1 MNPQFKQNILNA
13 IANGT
18 VVNVSRWGAMAYTVY
33 GPNKEKLIEVNCDYD
48 YGKYFLIIGGK
59 TVLSV
64 DQNTTHKNLP
74 IQSIIRELND
84 ICRACGDR
92 LQIQGQLQDAE
103 KQMTAIEK
111 QLSEYL
117 AGANIKKK

>member
-18 VVNVSRWGAMAYTVY
+18 VVNVSRWGATAYTVY

-48 YGKYFLIIGGK
+48 YGKYVLIIGGK

-84 ICRACGDR
+84 ICCACGDR
-92 LQIQGQLQDAE
+92 LQIQGKLQDAE